1 MSDYIEELFSVRGKV
16 AVVTGASRGIGFG
29 IALGYAKAGAKVV
42 ISSRSNKD
50 IENAAAQISKETGTQ
65 VLGVQADSMDSDDID
80 QLFDMAE
87 VTFGPVEILMINAG
101 VINRPRTNIWE
112 LDEAE
117 WDKII
122 DINLKGTYLSI
133 RRALQSMV
141 PEKRGKI
148 ICMGSVTSVIGQEGH
163 SPYVASKGGIAQLV
177 KTVALEAAPFN
188 INVNAIGP
196 TYIKSDLV
204 EVTLQD
210 LEKRKQIL
218 DKLPLGRVGDP
229 EDLVG
234 ACIFLASSASDYI
247 TGHLL
252 MIDAG
257 HSIK

>member
-1 MSDYIEELFSVRGKV
+1 MSDFIKELFSLEGKV
-16 AVVTGASRGIGFG
+16 AVVTGASRGIGFC
-29 IALGYAKAGAKVV
+29 IAMGYAKAGAKLA
-42 ISSRSNKD
+42 ISSRNKID
-50 IENAAAQISKETGTQ
+50 IENAAAQIAKETGTH
-65 VLGVQADSMDSDDID
+65 VLGVQADSMNSDDID
-80 QLFDMAE
+80 HLFDMVE
-87 VTFGPVEILMINAG
+87 EKFGPIEILMINAG

-133 RRALQSMV
+133 RRALKGMV
-141 PEKRGKI
+141 PEKSGKI

-177 KTVALEAAPFN
+177 KTVALEAAPYN

-210 LEKRKQIL
+210 PEKSKQIL

-229 EDLVG
+229 EDLIG

>member
-1 MSDYIEELFSVRGKV
+1 MSEFVKELFSLEGKV
-16 AVVTGASRGIGFG
+16 ALVTGASRGIGYN

-42 ISSRSNKD
+42 ISSRNLNEIKKS
-50 IENAAAQISKETGTQ
+50 AAEISKDTGAQ
-65 VLGVQADSMDSDDID
+65 VLGLQADSKDANDID
-80 QLFDMAE
+80 QLFDDAE
-87 VTFGPVEILMINAG
+87 GKLGPVDILMINAG
-101 VINRPRTNIWE
+101 IINRPRTNVWE
-112 LDEAE
+112 IEEAE
-117 WDKII
+117 WDQII
-122 DINLKGTYLSI
+122 DINLKGTFLTV
-133 RRALQSMV
+133 RRSLQSMV
-141 PEKRGKI
+141 PRKKGKI
-148 ICMGSVTSVIGQEGH
+148 ICMGSVTCVIGQEGH

-210 LEKRKQIL
+210 PEKRKQIL
-218 DKLPLGRVGDP
+218 SKLPLGRVGDP